1 MSSVGFIQSATCY
14 LPVGLVRRCRFCC
27 VRIRLR
33 PLNETGL
40 YRCDS
45 DKLRVV
51 TATQQL
57 KCLFENKVQK
67 LFVAPTI
74 GSITKLRTI
83 LLFCTVGALGR
94 LRTLDPLLRRQ
105 LLYPAQ
111 PPARGATGSSGR
123 DRSLQ

>member
-83 LLFCTVGALGR
+83 LLF
-94 LRTLDPLLRRQ
+94 
-105 LLYPAQ
+105 
-111 PPARGATGSSGR
+111 
-123 DRSLQ
+123 